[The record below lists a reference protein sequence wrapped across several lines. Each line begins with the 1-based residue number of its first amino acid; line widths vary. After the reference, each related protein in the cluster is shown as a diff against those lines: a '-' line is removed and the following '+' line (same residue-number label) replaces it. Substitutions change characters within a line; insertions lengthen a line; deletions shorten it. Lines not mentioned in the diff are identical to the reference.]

1 MRSRSSPA
9 KNEAP
14 ALRFQRRRTGA
25 FVCRTLGGRGWGAAS
40 DRARTRPGSA
50 GSGTIEKSCGVFS
63 CRRCGVESRVAA
75 LPRPAAGP
83 LRDASGAELP
93 RRRWHYRTAPL
104 WRRRNAYAQGTLMAS
119 KKRVSRRSDR
129 RSAGMAE
136 RTFKEIRTS
145 LESLRDLM
153 ESYLP
158 AARTST
164 KRAAKSRRR
173 RKRASAASRVGVRSG
188 GRKAKARPRRA
199 RRVAAG

>member
-1 MRSRSSPA
+1 
-9 KNEAP
+9 
-14 ALRFQRRRTGA
+14 
-25 FVCRTLGGRGWGAAS
+25 
-40 DRARTRPGSA
+40 
-50 GSGTIEKSCGVFS
+50 
-63 CRRCGVESRVAA
+63 
-75 LPRPAAGP
+75 
-83 LRDASGAELP
+83 
-93 RRRWHYRTAPL
+93 
-104 WRRRNAYAQGTLMAS
+104 MAS

-173 RKRASAASRVGVRSG
+173 RKHASAASRPPGTPQQKFRVRG
-188 GRKAKARPRRA
+188 LLGAARAAA
-199 RRVAAG
+199 RRPARVG